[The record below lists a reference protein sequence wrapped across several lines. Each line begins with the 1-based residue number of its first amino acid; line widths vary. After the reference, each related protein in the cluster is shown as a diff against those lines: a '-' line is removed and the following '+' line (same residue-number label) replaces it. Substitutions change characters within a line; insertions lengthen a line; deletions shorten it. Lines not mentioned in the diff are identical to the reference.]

1 MPTAVGKMPQRLP
14 KRVTPGCS
22 FTNKAVCVVYTTLA
36 IHATSGAASL
46 AFLPPVTNRS
56 LDYVYHHHRS
66 TRNNNDVNSNAG
78 PGGDH
83 AGGGRHRLSL
93 QLRHGRDL
101 GSSLFSRL
109 KAAASSSPS
118 DGSFRKSGG
127 CGGGG
132 GGSSSEG
139 GRGSEGGAR
148 TLKCSATAAP
158 ADISRE
164 RDPFVLE
171 GVKNIRDL
179 SSVEG
184 YGIVA
189 GRVFRTGHL
198 SAATERD
205 AKTLR
210 DSTGLRT
217 LVDLRSATELGH
229 DELIHGDVY
238 EGFVNVGGGDHS
250 GTGVSEGPGWDEAIQ
265 EENNKALPVQ
275 SKIGGASI
283 GAEGAEEGVV
293 VEELNG
299 GGSEK
304 KRRYFVSL
312 IDESIYKKGV
322 FQRLRRRHKAA
333 VLALAPATMV
343 SRRCT
348 QKARGI
354 FLREINAGGL
364 VLLNELLLQYS
375 GDGIDRVLRLLAS
388 KEHHPVALYCTA
400 GKDRTGLVIALTLAV
415 LGVPDEAIVDDY
427 AKSDTAYK
435 QLADRDAMV
444 GALAQ
449 QELDPDTFLGAP
461 PHVMEGVL
469 RFIRVKYGS
478 IDLYLDSI
486 GFDAEWRAR
495 LRSALLS

>member
-1 MPTAVGKMPQRLP
+1 MPQRLP
-14 KRVTPGCS
+14 NRVSPGCT

-46 AFLPPVTNRS
+46 AFLPPITNRS
-56 LDYVYHHHRS
+56 LDYAHHHHRS
-66 TRNNNDVNSNAG
+66 TRNNNDINSNVG
-78 PGGDH
+78 PGVDL
-83 AGGGRHRLSL
+83 GGGRHRLSV

-118 DGSFRKSGG
+118 DGNFRKGGG
-127 CGGGG
+127 CSG
-132 GGSSSEG
+132 GGSSNEG
-139 GRGSEGGAR
+139 GRGSGGGAR
-148 TLKCSATAAP
+148 TLKCSATAAA
-158 ADISRE
+158 ADVSRE

-171 GVKNIRDL
+171 GVQNIRDL

-189 GRVFRTGHL
+189 GRIFRTGHL

-238 EGFVNVGGGDHS
+238 EGFINVGGGDHS
-250 GTGVSEGPGWDEAIQ
+250 GTGVSEGPAWDEAIQ
-265 EENNKALPVQ
+265 GESNEALPVQ
-275 SKIGGASI
+275 GNAGGASA
-283 GAEGAEEGVV
+283 GAGGAEEGVV
-293 VEELNG
+293 VEEDDG
-299 GGSEK
+299 GGLEK

-348 QKARGI
+348 QKARDI

-375 GDGIDRVLRLLAS
+375 GDGINRVLRLLAS

-427 AKSDTAYK
+427 AKSDSAYK

-449 QELDPDTFLGAP
+449 QDLDPDTFLGAP

-478 IDLYLDSI
+478 IDDYLDSI